1 MLTAKEIRESFKQ
14 FFASKEHQIVP
25 SAPMVVKGD
34 PTLMFTNAGMNQFKD
49 IILGNVPRK
58 YPRVADSQKC
68 LRVSGKHNDLEEVGH
83 DTYHHTMFEMLGNW
97 SFGDYF
103 KKEAINWAWE
113 YLVEV
118 LKLNPERL
126 YATVFEG
133 SPAEG
138 LDRDNEAAGYWEQ
151 YLPKDHILNG
161 NKHDNFWEMGDTGPC
176 GPCSEIHIDLRS
188 DEERAAVS
196 GADMVNKEHPQGIEI
211 WNLVFMQFNRK
222 ADGSLEPLPAKVID
236 TGMGFERLCMALQGK
251 TSNYDTD
258 VFQPIIK
265 VIAGMA
271 GTTYGTD
278 KQQDIAMRVIADH
291 IRTIAFAITDGQ
303 LPSNAKAGY
312 VIRRILRR
320 AVRYGYTFLD
330 RKEAFMYKLLPVL
343 IETMGDA
350 YPELIAQKTL
360 IEKVIKE
367 EEESFLRTLET
378 GIRLLDKKMEE
389 TKAAGKTVL
398 NGVDAFTLYD
408 TYGFPLDLTELI
420 LRENGMEADIE
431 EFNKAM
437 QKQKERA
444 RNAAAIETGDWIT
457 LKDGE
462 CKFVGYD
469 LFECEAEILRYRQ
482 IKQKNKVLYQIVLDQ
497 TPFYAEMGG
506 QVGDTGWLIA
516 DDEKIDVIDTK
527 RENNLPVHLVT
538 KLPKDVTATFTAKIN
553 VKKRIQ
559 CECNHSATHLL
570 HEALREVLGTHVE
583 QKGSYVSPD
592 SLRFD
597 FSHFQKVTDEEIR
610 KVEILVGEK
619 IRANFPLE
627 EHRNMPIAEAK
638 ALGAMAL
645 FGEKYGDEVRVV
657 KYGSSVELCGGTHIP
672 ATGMIGSLR
681 VIGESSIAAGVRRI
695 EAVTAEGAEQ
705 FVYAQ
710 QDLIRELRAL
720 MNHMP
725 NLAQAMKKSI
735 EENAEMKKQIED
747 YIREKSMR
755 LKEEI
760 VAKASE
766 SNGIKVMQFVGKA
779 NADAMKNVAFQ
790 IKAETT
796 DSFVFVAGIIDDNK
810 CTLMLMLS
818 DDLVKE
824 GLHAGK
830 IVKEAAK
837 HIQGGGG
844 GQPHFAT
851 AGGKNMEGLSI
862 AVGAVKE
869 AVGVQ

>member
-196 GADMVNKEHPQGIEI
+196 GADMVNKDHPQVIEI

-457 LKDGE
+457 LKEGE

-527 RENNLPVHLVT
+527 RENNLPVHLVA

-725 NLAQAMKKSI
+725 NLSQAMKKSI

-851 AGGKNMEGLSI
+851 AGGKNREGLSI

>member
-1 MLTAKEIRESFKQ
+1 MMRLQKFLALSGVASRRNSEKLIADGHVAVNGKVITEMGVQVDESADVVTVDGKVCKIQ
-14 FFASKEHQIVP
+14 EEKHYLAYNK
-25 SAPMVVKGD
+25 PMGEV
-34 PTLMFTNAGMNQFKD
+34 TT
-49 IILGNVPRK
+49 
-58 YPRVADSQKC
+58 VADPEGRPTVMDKFRDYPVRLYPVGRLDYDSEG
-68 LRVSGKHNDLEEVGH
+68 LLLLTNDGDLMNNLLHPSREVSK
-83 DTYHHTMFEMLGNW
+83 
-97 SFGDYF
+97 
-103 KKEAINWAWE
+103 E
-113 YLVEV
+113 YLV
-118 LKLNPERL
+118 K
-126 YATVFEG
+126 
-133 SPAEG
+133 
-138 LDRDNEAAGYWEQ
+138 
-151 YLPKDHILNG
+151 
-161 NKHDNFWEMGDTGPC
+161 
-176 GPCSEIHIDLRS
+176 
-188 DEERAAVS
+188 VS
-196 GADMVNKEHPQGIEI
+196 
-211 WNLVFMQFNRK
+211 NR
-222 ADGSLEPLPAKVID
+222 
-236 TGMGFERLCMALQGK
+236 
-251 TSNYDTD
+251 
-258 VFQPIIK
+258 
-265 VIAGMA
+265 
-271 GTTYGTD
+271 
-278 KQQDIAMRVIADH
+278 
-291 IRTIAFAITDGQ
+291 
-303 LPSNAKAGY
+303 
-312 VIRRILRR
+312 
-320 AVRYGYTFLD
+320 
-330 RKEAFMYKLLPVL
+330 
-343 IETMGDA
+343 
-350 YPELIAQKTL
+350 
-360 IEKVIKE
+360 
-367 EEESFLRTLET
+367 
-378 GIRLLDKKMEE
+378 
-389 TKAAGKTVL
+389 
-398 NGVDAFTLYD
+398 
-408 TYGFPLDLTELI
+408 
-420 LRENGMEADIE
+420 
-431 EFNKAM
+431 
-437 QKQKERA
+437 
-444 RNAAAIETGDWIT
+444 
-457 LKDGE
+457 
-462 CKFVGYD
+462 
-469 LFECEAEILRYRQ
+469 
-482 IKQKNKVLYQIVLDQ
+482 
-497 TPFYAEMGG
+497 
-506 QVGDTGWLIA
+506 
-516 DDEKIDVIDTK
+516 
-527 RENNLPVHLVT
+527 
-538 KLPKDVTATFTAKIN
+538 
-553 VKKRIQ
+553 
-559 CECNHSATHLL
+559 
-570 HEALREVLGTHVE
+570 
-583 QKGSYVSPD
+583 
-592 SLRFD
+592 
-597 FSHFQKVTDEEIR
+597 VTDEEIR